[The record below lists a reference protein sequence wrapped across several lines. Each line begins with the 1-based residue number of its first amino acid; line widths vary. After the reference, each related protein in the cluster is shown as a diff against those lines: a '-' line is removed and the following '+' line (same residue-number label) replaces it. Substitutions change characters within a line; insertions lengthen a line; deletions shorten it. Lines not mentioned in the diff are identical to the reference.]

1 MHCTNQSF
9 LKKKEYAP
17 WADSVDMADDKSGA
31 FLRNHE
37 WGLLFHNNVYVTH
50 HTLPHSA
57 QCYIILIFLSGIL
70 D

>member
-1 MHCTNQSF
+1 MHHTNQSVLF
-9 LKKKEYAP
+9 EKKEYAP

-50 HTLPHSA
+50 HTLPP
-57 QCYIILIFLSGIL
+57 
-70 D
+70 

>member
-1 MHCTNQSF
+1 MYFINNKIKKRFFTYASYQPVLF
-9 LKKKEYAP
+9 EKKKEYAP

-50 HTLPHSA
+50 HTLPP
-57 QCYIILIFLSGIL
+57 
-70 D
+70 

>member
-1 MHCTNQSF
+1 MYFINNKIKKDFSPMHHTNQSF

-50 HTLPHSA
+50 HTLPP
-57 QCYIILIFLSGIL
+57 
-70 D
+70 

>member
-1 MHCTNQSF
+1 MYFINNKIKKDFSPMHQTSQSF

-50 HTLPHSA
+50 HTLPP
-57 QCYIILIFLSGIL
+57 
-70 D
+70 

>member
-1 MHCTNQSF
+1 MHHTNQSF
-9 LKKKEYAP
+9 LKKKIEYAP

-50 HTLPHSA
+50 HTLPP
-57 QCYIILIFLSGIL
+57 
-70 D
+70 